1 MIKIGFTS
9 YSFAQAL
16 RAGQMDIFEVIKFA
30 AELGAR
36 HLELTPDNLF
46 EMNPESI
53 AKIVETAKSVG
64 IPLSSYTIG
73 ADFVRK
79 DAAALKAE
87 IERVKGQVEIAARL
101 GVTRMRHDCGWRPKE
116 ECSYANFDRDIEIFA
131 DACGQIADKAKT
143 YGIVTSI
150 ENHGFYVQNSERV
163 QRVILAV
170 NRDNFRTTMDVG
182 NFLCVD
188 EDPECAVLNN
198 IGFASMIH
206 FKDFHIRRNVTDPA
220 GFIKTLHGRY
230 LRGAVTGDGDVDLP
244 AICRIIRNSGYDG
257 YLSIEYEGREECK
270 FACTRAI
277 KNVKELMEAADRA

>member
-9 YSFAQAL
+9 YSFAAAL
-16 RAGQMDIFEVIKFA
+16 RSGEMNISQAIQFA
-30 AELGAR
+30 AGLGAE
-36 HLELTPDNLF
+36 HMEISPGTFGDMTDDMVNT
-46 EMNPESI
+46 I
-53 AKIVETAKSVG
+53 VKAAKDCK

-73 ADFVRK
+73 ANFVQP
-79 DAAALKAE
+79 DVAAVAKE
-87 IERVKGQVEIAARL
+87 IERVKKEVEIAAKL
-101 GVTRMRHDCGWRPKE
+101 GVTRMRHDCGWRPQP
-116 ECSYANFDRDIEIFA
+116 ECTYENFNREVEIFA

-150 ENHGFYVQNSERV
+150 ENHGFYVQGSERV

-170 NRDNFRTTMDVG
+170 NRDNFRTTLDVG

-198 IGFASMIH
+198 IGYASMIH
-206 FKDFHIRRNVTDPA
+206 FKDFHIRRHVTDPA

-230 LRGAVTGDGDVDLP
+230 IRGAVTGDGDVDLP
-244 AICRIIRNSGYDG
+244 AICKIIKNSGYDG

-277 KNVKELMEAADRA
+277 KNVRELMAAC

>member
-1 MIKIGFTS
+1 MIRIGFTS

-16 RAGQMDIFEVIKFA
+16 KSGQMDICEVIRFA
-30 AELGAR
+30 ARLGAQ
-36 HLELTPDNLF
+36 HMEICPNSMF
-46 EMNPESI
+46 EMNPETI
-53 AKIVETAKSVG
+53 AKIVAAAKETQL
-64 IPLSSYTIG
+64 PLSSYTIA
-73 ADFVRK
+73 ADFVQP
-79 DAAALKAE
+79 DAAALARE
-87 IERVKGQVEIAARL
+87 IERVKNEVEIAAAL
-101 GVTRMRHDCGWRPKE
+101 GVTRMRHDCGCRPKE
-116 ECSYANFDRDIEIFA
+116 ECSCEQFNRELEIFA

-150 ENHGFYVQNSERV
+150 ENHGFYVQHSERV

-182 NFLCVD
+182 NFHCVD

-206 FKDFHIRRNVTDPA
+206 FKDFHIRRQVTDPA
-220 GFIKTLHGRY
+220 GFIRTLHGRY

-244 AICRIIRNSGYDG
+244 SICKIIRNSGYDG

>member
-9 YSFAQAL
+9 YSFAAALKSGEMNISQAI
-16 RAGQMDIFEVIKFA
+16 QFA
-30 AELGAR
+30 AGLGAEHMEISPGSFGDMTDDMVGTIVKAAR
-36 HLELTPDNLF
+36 EC
-46 EMNPESI
+46 
-53 AKIVETAKSVG
+53 KID
-64 IPLSSYTIG
+64 LSSYTIG
-73 ADFVRK
+73 ANFVQP
-79 DAAALKAE
+79 DAAAVAKE
-87 IERVKGQVEIAARL
+87 IERVKGQVEIAAKL
-101 GVTRMRHDCGWRPKE
+101 GVTRMRHDCGWRPQP
-116 ECSYANFDRDIEIFA
+116 ECTYENFNREVEIFA

-150 ENHGFYVQNSERV
+150 ENHGFYVQGSERV

-170 NRDNFRTTMDVG
+170 NRDNFRTTLDVG

-198 IGFASMIH
+198 IGYASMIH

-230 LRGAVTGDGDVDLP
+230 IRGAVTGDGDVDLP
-244 AICRIIRNSGYDG
+244 TICKIIKNSGYDG

-277 KNVKELMEAADRA
+277 KNVRELMAVC

>member
-1 MIKIGFTS
+1 MIRIGFTS
-9 YSFAQAL
+9 YSFAQVL
-16 RAGQMDIFEVIKFA
+16 KTGEMDIAEVIRFA
-30 AELGAR
+30 AGLGAQ
-36 HLELTPDNLF
+36 HMEISPGSTI
-46 EMNPESI
+46 EMNPANIS
-53 AKIVETAKSVG
+53 KIVDAAREAQ

-73 ADFVRK
+73 ANFIQP
-79 DAAALKAE
+79 DAAALAKE
-87 IERVKGQVEIAARL
+87 IERVKKEVEIAAAL
-101 GVTRMRHDCGWRPKE
+101 GVTRMRHDCGWRPQN
-116 ECSYANFDRDIEIFA
+116 ECSYENFNRDIEIFA

-150 ENHGFYVQNSERV
+150 ENHGFHVQGSERV

-170 NRDNFRTTMDVG
+170 NRDNFRTTLDVG

-206 FKDFHIRRNVTDPA
+206 FKDFHIRRSVTDPA

-244 AICRIIRNSGYDG
+244 AIGKIIKNSDYDG
-257 YLSIEYEGREECK
+257 FLSIEYEGREECK
-270 FACTRAI
+270 FACTRAL
-277 KNVKELMEAADRA
+277 KNVKELMEA

>member
-9 YSFAQAL
+9 YSFAAALKSGEMNITQAI
-16 RAGQMDIFEVIKFA
+16 QFA
-30 AELGAR
+30 AGLGAE
-36 HLELTPDNLF
+36 HMEISPGSFGDMTDDMVNT
-46 EMNPESI
+46 I
-53 AKIVETAKSVG
+53 VKAAKDCKID
-64 IPLSSYTIG
+64 LSSYTIG
-73 ADFVRK
+73 ANFVQP
-79 DAAALKAE
+79 DAAAVAKE
-87 IERVKGQVEIAARL
+87 IERVKAQVEIAAKL
-101 GVTRMRHDCGWRPKE
+101 GVTRMRHDCGWRPQP
-116 ECSYANFDRDIEIFA
+116 ECTYENFNREVEIFA
-131 DACGQIADKAKT
+131 DACGQIADKAKA

-150 ENHGFYVQNSERV
+150 ENHGFYVQGSERV

-170 NRDNFRTTMDVG
+170 NRDNFRTTLDVG

-198 IGFASMIH
+198 IGYASMIH
-206 FKDFHIRRNVTDPA
+206 FKDFHIRRQVTDPA

-244 AICRIIRNSGYDG
+244 TICKIIKNSGYDG

-277 KNVKELMEAADRA
+277 KNVRELMAAC

>member
-9 YSFAQAL
+9 YSFSQAL
-16 RAGQMDIFEVIKFA
+16 KAGEMDIAQVIRFA
-30 AELGAR
+30 AGLGAE
-36 HLELTPDNLF
+36 HMEISPGSL
-46 EMNPESI
+46 EMNPETV
-53 AKIVETAKSVG
+53 AKIVAAAKEVN
-64 IPLSSYTIG
+64 IPISSYTIG
-73 ADFVRK
+73 ANFVQEN
-79 DAAALKAE
+79 AAAVKAE
-87 IERVKGQVEIAARL
+87 IERIKKQVEVGAAL

-116 ECSYANFDRDIEIFA
+116 ESSYENFERDRPVFA

-150 ENHGFYVQNSERV
+150 ENHGFYVQGSERV
-163 QRVILAV
+163 QRVVLAV

-188 EDPECAVLNN
+188 EDPECAVMNN

-206 FKDFHIRRNVTDPA
+206 FKDFHIRRHVTDPA
-220 GFIKTLHGRY
+220 GFIQTLHGRY

-244 AICRIIRNSGYDG
+244 AVCRIIKNSGYDG
-257 YLSIEYEGREECK
+257 FLSIEYEGREECK

-277 KNVKELMEAADRA
+277 KNVRELLNA

>member
-9 YSFAQAL
+9 YSFSQAL
-16 RAGQMDIFEVIKFA
+16 KAGEMDIAQVIRFA
-30 AELGAR
+30 AGLGAE
-36 HLELTPDNLF
+36 HMEISPGSL
-46 EMNPESI
+46 EMNPETV
-53 AKIVETAKSVG
+53 AKIVAAAKEVN
-64 IPLSSYTIG
+64 IPISSYTIG
-73 ADFVRK
+73 ANFVQEN
-79 DAAALKAE
+79 AAAVKAE
-87 IERVKGQVEIAARL
+87 IERIKKQVEVGAAL

-116 ECSYANFDRDIEIFA
+116 ESTYENFERDMPVFA

-150 ENHGFYVQNSERV
+150 ENHGFYVQGSERV
-163 QRVILAV
+163 QRVVLAV

-188 EDPECAVLNN
+188 EDPECAVMNN

-206 FKDFHIRRNVTDPA
+206 FKDFHIRRHVTDPA
-220 GFIKTLHGRY
+220 GFIQTLHGRY

-244 AICRIIRNSGYDG
+244 AVCRIIKNSGYDG
-257 YLSIEYEGREECK
+257 FLSIEYEGREECK

-277 KNVKELMEAADRA
+277 KNVRELLNA

>member
-9 YSFAQAL
+9 YSFAAAL
-16 RAGQMDIFEVIKFA
+16 KSGEMNITQTIQFA
-30 AELGAR
+30 AGLGAE
-36 HLELTPDNLF
+36 HMEISPGSFGDMTDDMVNT
-46 EMNPESI
+46 I
-53 AKIVETAKSVG
+53 VKAAKDCKID
-64 IPLSSYTIG
+64 LSSYTIG
-73 ADFVRK
+73 ANFVQP
-79 DAAALKAE
+79 DAAAVAKE
-87 IERVKGQVEIAARL
+87 IERVKAQVEIAAKL
-101 GVTRMRHDCGWRPKE
+101 GVTRMRHDCGWRPQP
-116 ECSYANFDRDIEIFA
+116 ECTYENFNREVEIFA
-131 DACGQIADKAKT
+131 DACGQIADKAKA

-150 ENHGFYVQNSERV
+150 ENHGFYVQGSERV

-170 NRDNFRTTMDVG
+170 NRDNFRTTLDVG

-230 LRGAVTGDGDVDLP
+230 IRGAVTGDGDVDLP
-244 AICRIIRNSGYDG
+244 TICKIIKNSGYDG

-277 KNVKELMEAADRA
+277 KNVRELMAAC

>member
-9 YSFAQAL
+9 YSFAAAL
-16 RAGQMDIFEVIKFA
+16 RSGEMTISQAIQFA
-30 AELGAR
+30 AGLGAE
-36 HLELTPDNLF
+36 HMEISPGSFGDMTDDMVNT
-46 EMNPESI
+46 I
-53 AKIVETAKSVG
+53 VKAAKDCKID
-64 IPLSSYTIG
+64 LSSYTIG
-73 ADFVRK
+73 ANFVQP
-79 DAAALKAE
+79 DAAAVAKE
-87 IERVKGQVEIAARL
+87 IERVKEQVEIAARL
-101 GVTRMRHDCGWRPKE
+101 GVTRMRHDCGWRPQP
-116 ECSYANFDRDIEIFA
+116 ECTYENFNREVEIFA

-150 ENHGFYVQNSERV
+150 ENHGFYVQGSERV

-170 NRDNFRTTMDVG
+170 NRDNFRTTLDVG

-198 IGFASMIH
+198 IGYASMIH

-230 LRGAVTGDGDVDLP
+230 IRGAVTGDGDVDLKT
-244 AICRIIRNSGYDG
+244 ICKIIKNSGYDG
-257 YLSIEYEGREECK
+257 FLSIEYEGREECK

-277 KNVKELMEAADRA
+277 KNVKELMEAAD

>member
-9 YSFAQAL
+9 YSFAAALKSGEMNITQAI
-16 RAGQMDIFEVIKFA
+16 QFA
-30 AELGAR
+30 AGLGAA
-36 HLELTPDNLF
+36 HLEISPGKFLEMTPENIGL
-46 EMNPESI
+46 M
-53 AKIVETAKSVG
+53 VRTAKECG
-64 IPLSSYTIG
+64 MELSSYTIG
-73 ADFVRK
+73 ANFVQP
-79 DAAALKAE
+79 DAAAVAKE
-87 IERVKGQVEIAARL
+87 IERVKAQVEIAAKL
-101 GVTRMRHDCGWRPKE
+101 GVTRMRHDCGWRPQP
-116 ECSYANFDRDIEIFA
+116 ECTYENFNREVEIFA

-150 ENHGFYVQNSERV
+150 ENHGFYVQGSERV

-170 NRDNFRTTMDVG
+170 NRDNFRTTLDVG

-198 IGFASMIH
+198 IGYASMIH

-244 AICRIIRNSGYDG
+244 TICKIIKNSGYDG

-277 KNVKELMEAADRA
+277 TNVRELMASC

>member
-9 YSFAQAL
+9 YSFAAALKSGEMNISQAI
-16 RAGQMDIFEVIKFA
+16 QFA
-30 AELGAR
+30 AGLGAEHMEISPGSFGDMTDDMVGTIVKAAR
-36 HLELTPDNLF
+36 EC
-46 EMNPESI
+46 
-53 AKIVETAKSVG
+53 KID
-64 IPLSSYTIG
+64 LSSYTIG
-73 ADFVRK
+73 ANFVQP
-79 DAAALKAE
+79 DAAAVAKE
-87 IERVKGQVEIAARL
+87 IERVKGQVEIAAKL
-101 GVTRMRHDCGWRPKE
+101 GVTRMRHDCGWRPQP
-116 ECSYANFDRDIEIFA
+116 ECTYENFNREVEIFA

-150 ENHGFYVQNSERV
+150 ENHGFYVQGSERV

-170 NRDNFRTTMDVG
+170 NRDNFRTTLDVG

-198 IGFASMIH
+198 IGYASMIH
-206 FKDFHIRRNVTDPA
+206 FKDFHIRRNVTDSA

-230 LRGAVTGDGDVDLP
+230 IRGAVTGDGDVDLP
-244 AICRIIRNSGYDG
+244 TICKIIKNSGYDG

-277 KNVKELMEAADRA
+277 KNVRELMAAC

>member
-9 YSFAQAL
+9 YSFAAAL
-16 RAGQMDIFEVIKFA
+16 RSGEMNISQAIQFA
-30 AELGAR
+30 AGLGAE
-36 HLELTPDNLF
+36 HMEISPGTFGDMTDDMVNT
-46 EMNPESI
+46 I
-53 AKIVETAKSVG
+53 VKAAKDCK

-73 ADFVRK
+73 ANFVQP
-79 DAAALKAE
+79 DAAAVAKE
-87 IERVKGQVEIAARL
+87 IERVKEQVEIAAKL
-101 GVTRMRHDCGWRPKE
+101 GVTRMRHDCGWRPQP
-116 ECSYANFDRDIEIFA
+116 ECTYENFNREVEIFA

-150 ENHGFYVQNSERV
+150 ENHGFYVQGSERV

-170 NRDNFRTTMDVG
+170 NRDNFRTTLDVG

-206 FKDFHIRRNVTDPA
+206 FKDFHIRRHVTDPA

-244 AICRIIRNSGYDG
+244 VICKIIKNSGYDG

-277 KNVKELMEAADRA
+277 KNVRELMAAC

>member
-9 YSFAQAL
+9 YSFAAAL
-16 RAGQMDIFEVIKFA
+16 RSGEMNISQAIQFA
-30 AELGAR
+30 AGLGAE
-36 HLELTPDNLF
+36 HMEISPGSFGD
-46 EMNPESI
+46 MNDDMVNTI
-53 AKIVETAKSVG
+53 VKAAKECKID
-64 IPLSSYTIG
+64 LSSYTIG
-73 ADFVRK
+73 ANFVQP
-79 DAAALKAE
+79 DAAAVAKE
-87 IERVKGQVEIAARL
+87 IERVKEQVEIAARL
-101 GVTRMRHDCGWRPKE
+101 GVTRMRHDCGWRPQP
-116 ECSYANFDRDIEIFA
+116 ECTYENFNREVEIFA

-150 ENHGFYVQNSERV
+150 ENHGFYVQGSERV

-170 NRDNFRTTMDVG
+170 NRDNFRTTLDVG

-198 IGFASMIH
+198 IGYASMIH
-206 FKDFHIRRNVTDPA
+206 FKDFHIRRHVTDPA

-244 AICRIIRNSGYDG
+244 SICKIIKNSGYDG

-277 KNVKELMEAADRA
+277 KNVRELMAASN